1 MGSQADCA
9 VLIVAAGVGEFEA
22 GISKN
27 GQTREHALLAYTLG
41 VKQLIV
47 GVNKMDSTEPPY
59 SEKRFTEIT
68 SEVSNYVKKVGF
80 NPKSVAFVP
89 ISGWHGDNMIEES
102 SNMKWYK
109 GWAKEVKEGKFSGK
123 TMFEALDSI
132 IPPSRPS
139 DKPLRL
145 PLQDVYKIGGIGTV
159 PVGRVETGIIKPGMV
174 VTFAPCNVTTEVKS
188 VEMHHESLPEALPG
202 DNVGFNVKN
211 VSVKDVRRGNVASD
225 SKQDPA
231 KATDFYKAQ
240 VIILNH
246 PGEIRAGYTPV
257 VDCHTAHIACKFEVL
272 EEKIDRRSGKKLEDN
287 PPMVKSGDAAMINL
301 VPSKPMCVESF
312 ADYAPLGRF
321 AVRDMRQTVA
331 VGVIKE
337 VTKKEAAA
345 KVTKS
350 AAKATKK

>member
-1 MGSQADCA
+1 MGKGEKGWLKVDK
-9 VLIVAAGVGEFEA
+9 VG
-22 GISKN
+22 
-27 GQTREHALLAYTLG
+27 
-41 VKQLIV
+41 
-47 GVNKMDSTEPPY
+47 STEK
-59 SEKRFTEIT
+59 SAEGFTLI
-68 SEVSNYVKKVGF
+68 
-80 NPKSVAFVP
+80 
-89 ISGWHGDNMIEES
+89 D
-102 SNMKWYK
+102 
-109 GWAKEVKEGKFSGK
+109 
-123 TMFEALDSI
+123 ALDSI
-132 IPPSRPS
+132 LPPSRPT
-139 DKPLRL
+139 DKALRL

-225 SKQDPA
+225 SKTDPA

-287 PPMVKSGDAAMINL
+287 PPMVKSGDAAIVKM
-301 VPSKPMCVESF
+301 VPQKPMCVEAFS
-312 ADYAPLGRF
+312 DYAPLGRF

>member
-1 MGSQADCA
+1 MGS
-9 VLIVAAGVGEFEA
+9 
-22 GISKN
+22 
-27 GQTREHALLAYTLG
+27 
-41 VKQLIV
+41 
-47 GVNKMDSTEPPY
+47 
-59 SEKRFTEIT
+59 
-68 SEVSNYVKKVGF
+68 
-80 NPKSVAFVP
+80 
-89 ISGWHGDNMIEES
+89 
-102 SNMKWYK
+102 WYK
-109 GWAKEVKEGKFSGK
+109 GWEAVEAKPKSEKKNSGK
-123 TMFEALDSI
+123 TLLEAINCITL
-132 IPPSRPS
+132 PERPT
-139 DKPLRL
+139 DKALRL

-159 PVGRVETGIIKPGMV
+159 PVGRIETGILKPAMV

-225 SKQDPA
+225 SEQDPA

-287 PPMVKSGDAAMINL
+287 PPMVKSGDAAIVKM
-301 VPSKPMCVESF
+301 VPQKPMCVEAFS
-312 ADYAPLGRF
+312 DYAPLGRF

-350 AAKATKK
+350 AAKAGKK